1 MSSSTQQPE
10 RLVRMMVMM
19 VKLNTVHIRVLYFFY
34 TVVFY
39 KKRAVLNNGYT

>member
-19 VKLNTVHIRVLYFFY
+19 MVKLNTVHMRVLYLYFRLFY
-34 TVVFY
+34 TRMY
-39 KKRAVLNNGYT
+39 VLNNDYT